1 MYTTLNISNSSIRVL
16 SVKGKR
22 VYKWGNATLTAGL
35 VRDGLITQPDIVG
48 KTIRDLFKSTKVPRE
63 KVIVSISGLAFTYR
77 FLNLPRLKQNLLE
90 EAILRGFKREISL
103 PLEDLYL
110 SWQVLPGGED
120 ERTYFVLG
128 VSRYLI
134 DALVQTL
141 EAAGVEPYVMDIQ
154 PLALARVANR
164 ANGIIASLEPEC
176 FDIIII
182 ADGLLT
188 IVHTIS
194 PRGEGATLEDNIR
207 RLADE
212 LTKTVTF
219 YQSSNPNTKLPADIP
234 LLLTGELAE
243 DTATQEL
250 LQSMTEYTVE
260 PLVPTLEIPSDIP
273 VASYAVNMGLALKKL
288 PKKKT
293 DKEEAVG
300 YHDTDINILAAKLR
314 KPKKPQTPVK
324 IILLGAFLAIAIIFL
339 YPLYQGK
346 ENLSDDNSYL
356 DSRLQR
362 VSRELN
368 LAGLIAAE
376 AEITENTTQE
386 LNVRL
391 EAIQEVQGEILS
403 PRGVF
408 TENFQAVTEELPE
421 QLYLTS
427 VDIDKEMIII
437 EGEADNVFTVID
449 YVTELENK
457 GLFKEVSITE
467 LDEASPIA
475 EETEEDEPIE
485 EILAFITFKI
495 TIIK

>member
-1 MYTTLNISNSSIRVL
+1 MYTTLNISNNNIRVL
-16 SVKGKR
+16 SMKGKR
-22 VYKWGNATLTAGL
+22 VYKWGNAPLTAGL
-35 VRDGLITQPDIVG
+35 VRDGLITQPEVVG
-48 KTIRDLFKSTKVPRE
+48 ETIRDLFKSIKVNRE

-77 FLNLPRLKQNLLE
+77 FLNLPRLKQDLLE

-110 SWQVLPGGED
+110 SWQALPGEED
-120 ERTYFVLG
+120 EQTFFVLG
-128 VSRYLI
+128 ISRYLI

-176 FDIIII
+176 YDIIII
-182 ADGLLT
+182 VDGLLT
-188 IVHTIS
+188 VVHNIS
-194 PRGEGATLEDNIR
+194 PREEGAILEDNIR
-207 RLADE
+207 RLVDE

-219 YQSSNPNTKLPADIP
+219 YQSSNPNNKLPADIP

-260 PLVPTLEIPSDIP
+260 PLVPALDFPSDTP
-273 VASYAVNMGLALKKL
+273 VASYAVNMGLALKKI
-288 PKKKT
+288 PKKKL
-293 DKEEAVG
+293 DKEEAVR
-300 YHDTDINILAAKLR
+300 YHDTNINILSAKLR

-324 IILLGAFLAIAIIFL
+324 TILLGLFLAVAIIFL
-339 YPLYQGK
+339 YPLYQSK
-346 ENLSDDNSYL
+346 EKLSDDNLYL

-368 LAGLIAAE
+368 LASLIAVE

-386 LNVRL
+386 LTVRL
-391 EAIQEVQGEILS
+391 VGIQEVQGDILS
-403 PRGVF
+403 PRGAF
-408 TENFQAVTEELPE
+408 TEYFQAVTGELPE

-427 VDIDKEMIII
+427 VEMDKEIIII

-449 YVTELENK
+449 YVTELENE
-457 GLFKEVSITE
+457 GLFTEVSITE
-467 LDEASPIA
+467 LNEESPIID
-475 EETEEDEPIE
+475 ETEEEESVE
-485 EILAFITFKI
+485 EIVMFITFKI

>member
-1 MYTTLNISNSSIRVL
+1 M
-16 SVKGKR
+16 KGKR
-22 VYKWGNATLTAGL
+22 VYKWGTATLAAGL
-35 VRDGLITQPDIVG
+35 VRDGLITQPEIVG
-48 KTIRDLFKSTKVPRE
+48 VTIRDLFKSIKVPRE

-77 FLNLPRLKQNLLE
+77 FLNLPQLKQDLLE
-90 EAILRGFKREISL
+90 EAILRGFKKEISL

-110 SWQVLPGGED
+110 SWQALPGEED
-120 ERTYFVLG
+120 EQTYFVLG
-128 VSRYLI
+128 ISRYLI

-154 PLALARVANR
+154 PLALARVAKR

-176 FDIIII
+176 FDIVII
-182 ADGLLT
+182 ADGFLT
-188 IVHTIS
+188 VVHTIS

-219 YQSSNPNTKLPADIP
+219 YQSNNPNNKLPVDIP

-260 PLVPTLEIPSDIP
+260 PLVPALEIPSDIP

-288 PKKKT
+288 PRKKP
-293 DKEEAVG
+293 DKEESVR
-300 YHDTDINILAAKLR
+300 YHDTNINILSAKLR
-314 KPKKPQTPVK
+314 KPKKPQTPLK
-324 IILLGAFLAIAIIFL
+324 IALLGAFLVVAIILL

-362 VSRELN
+362 VSRELS

-386 LNVRL
+386 LTVRL
-391 EAIQEVQGEILS
+391 EAIQEVQGDILS
-403 PRGVF
+403 PLGAF
-408 TENFQAVTEELPE
+408 TENFQAVTGELPQ

-427 VDIDKEMIII
+427 VEIDREIIVI
-437 EGEADNVFTVID
+437 EGEADNVFTVVD
-449 YVTELENK
+449 YIIELENM
-457 GLFKEVSITE
+457 GLFTEVSITE
-467 LDEASPIA
+467 LDEASPVLD
-475 EETEEDEPIE
+475 ETEEEEPVE
-485 EILAFITFKI
+485 EILTFITFKI

>member
-1 MYTTLNISNSSIRVL
+1 MYTTLSITNNSIRVL

-35 VRDGLITQPDIVG
+35 VLDGLITQPDIVG
-48 KTIRDLFKSTKVPRE
+48 KTIRDLFKSIKVPRE

-77 FLNLPRLKQNLLE
+77 FLNLPRLKQDLLE

-103 PLEDLYL
+103 SLEDLYL
-110 SWQVLPGGED
+110 SWQVLPGEED
-120 ERTYFVLG
+120 EQTYFVLG
-128 VSRYLI
+128 ISRYLI

-164 ANGIIASLEPEC
+164 TNGIIANLESEC

-188 IVHTIS
+188 VVHTIS

-207 RLADE
+207 RLVDE

-219 YQSSNPNTKLPADIP
+219 YHSNNPNNKLPADIP

-260 PLVPTLEIPSDIP
+260 PLVPLLDLPSDIP
-273 VASYAVNMGLALKKL
+273 MASYAVNMGLALKKL
-288 PKKKT
+288 PKIKT
-293 DKEEAVG
+293 DKEEPVR
-300 YHDTDINILAAKLR
+300 YHDTNINMLSAKIR
-314 KPKKPQTPVK
+314 KPKKPQTPLK
-324 IILLGAFLAIAIIFL
+324 IIIMGVFLAIVIILL
-339 YPLYQGK
+339 YPLYQSK
-346 ENLSDDNSYL
+346 EKMSDDNSSL
-356 DSRLQR
+356 ESRLQR

-386 LNVRL
+386 LDVRL
-391 EAIQEVQGEILS
+391 NAIQGVQGDILG
-403 PRGVF
+403 PRGTF
-408 TENFQAVTEELPE
+408 TENFQAVTGELRQ

-427 VDIDKEMIII
+427 VEIDKETIII
-437 EGEADNVFTVID
+437 EGEADSVFTVVE
-449 YVTELENK
+449 YATELENK
-457 GLFKEVSITE
+457 GLFTDVSIVE
-467 LDEASPIA
+467 LNEDSTVLD
-475 EETEEDEPIE
+475 ETEEGKMAE
-485 EILAFITFKI
+485 EILTVITFKI
-495 TIIK
+495 TIIT